1 MKLSQALRSGAR
13 LCHSHFSLL
22 WIETAWRAGTFLLC
36 LGFSLLGIFVLL
48 DRTIAVSTLEIL
60 EDAGPVGI
68 LRVLTRVLL
77 KDDNLIWQITLLV
90 LAFSVVV
97 WLLLASFF
105 QGGILASLAGKT
117 AAAGLARQNGWEWTY
132 NFLRSGMRFFPS
144 FLVINLLSLFFSFTG
159 ALSFVLILSFFLR
172 SIFSTAG
179 VRSSMWFLWPYP
191 LAIALVSLIV
201 ATSQQFLE
209 MSRIFLTRY
218 QCSRWSAWNRAAEFF
233 FLNLGPMSGVS
244 SFIRMLQFIFAVVAA
259 IFVWQLGFVLG
270 SRFLGL
276 FLSVLLFVCLGYGVL
291 RNYLR
296 LLRSG
301 SLLALIDQ

>member
-36 LGFSLLGIFVLL
+36 FGFSLLGVFVLL
-48 DRTIAVSTLEIL
+48 DRTIAVSTLEVL

-68 LRVLTRVLL
+68 LRVLIRVLL
-77 KDDNLIWQITLLV
+77 KSDNLIWQITLLV
-90 LAFSVVV
+90 LAFSVLV

-117 AAAGLARQNGWEWTY
+117 AGSARQNGLEWTY
-132 NFLRSGMRFFPS
+132 SFLRSGMRFFPS

-159 ALSFVLILSFFLR
+159 AFSFVLILSFFLR

-179 VRSSMWFLWPYP
+179 VRSSIWFLWLYP
-191 LAIALVSLIV
+191 LGIALVSLIV

-209 MSRIFLTRY
+209 ISKLFLTRY
-218 QCSRWSAWNRAAEFF
+218 QCSRWSAWSRSAEFF
-233 FLNLGPMSGVS
+233 FLNLGQMGGVS
-244 SFIRMLQFIFAVVAA
+244 GFIRMLQFFFAVVAA

-276 FLSVLLFVCLGYGVL
+276 FLSVSLLVYLGYGVL